1 MTDVQT
7 NKALACHAEFPDHAK
22 QLARLNR
29 IAGQID
35 GVKRMI
41 DDRRYCA
48 DILTQLRA
56 IRSAVKS
63 VEGNI
68 LEVFLGSC
76 VTDALQSGDADA
88 RATKIAEV
96 RELFKRYD
104 TAE

>member
-1 MTDVQT
+1 MADRET
-7 NKALACHAEFPDHAK
+7 KLACHSGFPDHSS
-22 QLARLNR
+22 QLGRLNR
-29 IAGQID
+29 ISGQLE
-35 GVKRMI
+35 GVKRMV

-63 VEGNI
+63 VEANI
-68 LEVFLGSC
+68 LETFLGSC
-76 VTDALQSGDADA
+76 VTDALQSGDESA

-104 TAE
+104 GE

>member
-1 MTDVQT
+1 MADIESDISP
-7 NKALACHAEFPDHAK
+7 ACHAGFPDHSG

-29 IAGQID
+29 IAGQIE

-76 VTDALQSGDADA
+76 VADALQSGDAAA
-88 RATKIAEV
+88 RASKIAEV